1 LSGWAE
7 ALRARRWSIGLGLL
21 IGGLGL
27 LFALQGAP
35 LGEVMDGV
43 RAVQRMVEY
52 APSTGALALWV
63 GHADADDTDAEVAA
77 AARLRWPERL
87 RHPTPSPVTTDGRT
101 LRYLPGFD
109 ALDLP
114 TQTGWVAHGVLH
126 IALRHVPRL
135 QALRQ
140 RLGDVDAALYN
151 LCADAIVNSAL
162 GHLRWLR
169 PVAGRVPLRQPSR
182 PEA

>member
-1 LSGWAE
+1 
-7 ALRARRWSIGLGLL
+7 
-21 IGGLGL
+21 
-27 LFALQGAP
+27 
-35 LGEVMDGV
+35 M

-101 LRYLPGFD
+101 LRYRPGFE

-169 PVAGRVPLRQPSR
+169 LPPL
-182 PEA
+182 PENSASTVRAM